1 MPDLPPLLPYHFQLL
16 GLSVVTQHTLSNP
29 HTHQHGQKEVGYCFR
44 SSSWFWTGLILISAR
59 PKASTS
65 KPKKQDPIP
74 ETKPTDVEPLYI
86 SSTLP
91 PPTSN
96 TPSQRRKSSIPEA
109 SRERSSPKRRTA
121 SNRTSPVEHANGTQD
136 ENIILEPL
144 ISDFEKQA
152 EGKRIEGNAQFK
164 SGKFTEAIGSYSE
177 AIRLNSENPA
187 YLANRAAALMSI
199 RNYQS
204 ALADMQLANSPK
216 FVSLGTQPSPKNIIR
231 LVRCHLP
238 LGQFYQAR
246 QALKNLLH
254 ESPDCQEAQKEDARL
269 RKLEAILS
277 TLKRDRD
284 RQDWSMLLF
293 GLDRLQKEL
302 DCGPL
307 KAKEWLVWKVEALC
321 GQKKWD
327 EAKCIC
333 NDLVRSCPSDPEAL
347 YYRAKVMYSQG
358 NLTATVSHCQEA
370 MRCDPDF
377 ASARNLLR
385 QARNIENLKEAGNAS
400 FKTSDY
406 KMAIQKYI
414 EAGAIDP
421 TNESIAITLDS
432 NRAQALLKS
441 EQYAEAIKVCNKVLK
456 MDKQHFK
463 ALRTRARAK
472 KGDSQLDAAIAD
484 FEAASKIAPTPKDK
498 TEIVNEIKSIKVLI
512 ARGKYVDHY
521 KVCDLICIQ
530 IGSTREYVCGHEQ
543 SLTVLGVSRNA
554 SDDDIKK
561 AFRKQSLIHHPDKGG
576 NEERFKVT
584 DFFPFL
590 RRYMTPRLTFMFGKL
605 TSRILFYK
613 ILSRGGGLTRV
624 LNPDNPS
631 GGMSDFYHGFKHD
644 DASDQ
649 MPFGWDGL
657 FGSAGGG
664 AYRSH
669 ETSSHYRT
677 HAHAHAQ
684 AHPFGGATSNPFF
697 SHTGGFYWRLQDYE
711 YHLLATDTLQ
721 RAELARMN
729 RAISEWSFGLLVR
742 EHVRPLAQRSLF
754 AANSPDRRTLT
765 VLLTAVSNCEF
776 RAPRL
781 LGWLRKRWAKAGQ
794 CHVVSDN
801 NPCRTGAIVMTRKT
815 KDICSG
821 MADRKGVGPA

>member
-1 MPDLPPLLPYHFQLL
+1 MARKKSAAASAQ
-16 GLSVVTQHTLSNP
+16 GR
-29 HTHQHGQKEVGYCFR
+29 G
-44 SSSWFWTGLILISAR
+44 TG

-74 ETKPTDVEPLYI
+74 ETKPADVKPICI
-86 SSTLP
+86 SSAPP

-96 TPSQRRKSSIPEA
+96 TPSQRRKSSTPEA
-109 SRERSSPKRRTA
+109 SHERSSPKRRTS
-121 SNRTSPVEHANGTQD
+121 SNRTSPVEPPNGTQD

-144 ISDFEKQA
+144 ISDFERQA
-152 EGKRIEGNAQFK
+152 EGKKIEGNAQFK
-164 SGKFTEAIGSYSE
+164 SGKFTEAIASYSE

-246 QALKNLLH
+246 QALKHLLQ

-277 TLKRDRD
+277 TLQRDRD

-307 KAKEWLVWKVEALC
+307 KAKEWLIWKVEALC

-406 KMAIQKYI
+406 KVAIQKYI

-421 TNESIAITLDS
+421 TNQSIAVTLDS

-441 EQYAEAIKVCNKVLK
+441 EQYAEAIKVCNKILK
-456 MDKQHFK
+456 IDKQHFK

-484 FEAASKIAPTPKDK
+484 FEAASKLAPTPKDK
-498 TEIVNEIKSIKVLI
+498 TEIVNEIKSTKVLI
-512 ARGKYVDHY
+512 ARGQYVDHY
-521 KVCDLICIQ
+521 K
-530 IGSTREYVCGHEQ
+530 
-543 SLTVLGVSRNA
+543 VLGVSRNA
-554 SDDDIKK
+554 SDDDIKR

-576 NEERFKVT
+576 NEEKFKEINESYTVLQDPQARRRF
-584 DFFPFL
+584 DQ
-590 RRYMTPRLTFMFGKL
+590 
-605 TSRILFYK
+605 I
-613 ILSRGGGLTRV
+613 
-624 LNPDNPS
+624 NPDNPS
-631 GGMSDFYHGFKHD
+631 GGVSDFYHGFEHD
-644 DASDQ
+644 DGSDQ

-657 FGSAGGG
+657 FGSAGGR
-664 AYRSH
+664 AFRSH
-669 ETSSHYRT
+669 DTSSHYRT
-677 HAHAHAQ
+677 HAHAHAH
-684 AHPFGGATSNPFF
+684 AHPFGGAASNPFF
-697 SHTGGFYWRLQDYE
+697 SHTGGF
-711 YHLLATDTLQ
+711 
-721 RAELARMN
+721 
-729 RAISEWSFGLLVR
+729 
-742 EHVRPLAQRSLF
+742 
-754 AANSPDRRTLT
+754 
-765 VLLTAVSNCEF
+765 
-776 RAPRL
+776 
-781 LGWLRKRWAKAGQ
+781 
-794 CHVVSDN
+794 
-801 NPCRTGAIVMTRKT
+801 
-815 KDICSG
+815 
-821 MADRKGVGPA
+821 